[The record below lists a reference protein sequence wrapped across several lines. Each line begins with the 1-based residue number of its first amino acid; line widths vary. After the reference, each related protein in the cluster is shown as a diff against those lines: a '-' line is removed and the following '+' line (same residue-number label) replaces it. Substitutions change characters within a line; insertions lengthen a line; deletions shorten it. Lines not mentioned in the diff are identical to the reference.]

1 MKKIYL
7 KSLLAALLLLCS
19 TIATAH
25 DFEVDGIF
33 YNILSSTDKTVAVTY
48 KGNSCFEYSNEYSGA
63 VTIPAS
69 ITYNSTTY
77 SVTTIGVDAFNGC
90 RSLTSVTIPN
100 SVTTIGNHAFGGSGL
115 TSITIPGSV
124 TTIGSSAFYTCH
136 YLTSITIPNSVTTIG
151 DNAFNQCNGLTNI
164 TIPNSITTIG
174 EYAFSGCTYLTSIT
188 IPNSVTTIGNEAFS
202 YCYRLASIKTESGNT
217 KYDSRENCN
226 AIIETET
233 NTLIAGCR
241 NTVIPNSVTTIGNYA
256 FSGCI
261 NLASITIPG
270 SVTTIGD
277 GAFSGSGLTS
287 ITIPNSVTTI
297 GDGAFSSCSSLESIK
312 TESGNTKYDSRENC
326 NAIIE
331 TETNTLIASCKNT
344 IIPNSVTSIGNN
356 AFSGSGYG
364 LTSITIPGS
373 VTTIGNY
380 AFSTCI
386 GLTSITIPN
395 SVTTIGE
402 SAFQRCGNLKE
413 VHITDLAAW
422 CNIDFGNEY
431 SSPLYAANTSKLYL
445 NGEAITN
452 IVIPDGVTEL
462 MPYAF
467 SGCTELTSITIP
479 SSVTTIGEGAFK
491 GCTNLKEVYITDIA
505 AWCNIDFANEYSCPF
520 SATTYNDIN
529 NTTNLYLNGK
539 AINNIVIPDGV
550 TELKSYVFGGNTTLT
565 SVTIPN
571 SVTSIGHDAFS
582 RCISLISVTIPN
594 SVTTLGIGAFYN
606 CSNLESITIGNGVTS
621 IGYDAFLYCNKL
633 NEVHIT
639 DIAAWCNIDF
649 ELNSKLSYAY
659 CYSNP
664 LCYASNLYLNGGKVT
679 DLVIPEGVTIIKD
692 YAFNRY
698 WVLKSVTIPN
708 SVTTIGSSAFSIC
721 SGLTGITI
729 PSSVTTI
736 GNNAF
741 YYCNGLESIKT
752 ESGNTKYDSRENCNA
767 IIETETNTLIVGCK
781 NTEIP
786 NSVTTIGYDAF
797 YGCSSLTSVTIPN
810 SVTTIE
816 HFAFGGCSSLT
827 SVTIPNSVTTIGD
840 AAFYECTSLTSVTI
854 PNSVTTIEY
863 GAFWEC
869 SSLESIIIPNSIT
882 TIGYGAFW
890 MCSSLTSVTIG
901 NGVTSIGEYAFEYC
915 EKLKEVHI
923 TDLAAWGNID
933 FYDYKSNP
941 LYYAKNLYLN
951 GNLVTSLVI
960 PNDVTEIKAYAFYN
974 CTELTSVTIPTS
986 ITSIGNYAFYYCSNL
1001 KNVYNFSTL
1010 NIIKGTAS
1018 HGSVARYADILISIL
1033 GGSAEEDF
1041 IFDENGILVAYAGN
1055 ESEIVLPANYKGG
1068 SYSIGNNAFRGNTT
1082 MESVTIPASVT
1093 SIGECAFSG
1102 CSNLTSIYAESSLPS
1117 WLAGDAF
1124 AEHYNSVTLYVPAGA
1139 KAAYTA
1145 TTPQREDCEV
1155 TISTTNFNNLQGAIK
1170 NSNLEANY
1178 ETIKIATQ
1186 NPDVT
1191 GILYGADYLLAYTNE
1206 KNASKL
1212 PSATFGITG
1221 TSTGRYKIALV
1232 TAPWFV
1238 ESYNDTVVAADA
1250 PKYRKSYLRVRVSQN
1265 NELKGIFPSDS
1276 VKLRSGGYGVL
1287 ATSAIIPDSAHID
1300 TIFLKDTDGKDFIFD
1315 LKNSGSAYETDYS
1328 NSIDVKVEL
1337 LAPAYKRGS
1346 AYMAMNTNHHAFR
1359 FLLDQI
1365 MLVPIDN
1372 KKIVST
1378 VYWSNF
1384 ANIVEDGAGIT
1395 GDITG
1400 DGIVNV
1406 GDVTSIVAMILDT
1419 SLSEDAADINNDGIV
1434 NVGDVTSL
1442 VSIILGTSNNAPAR
1456 AAATRSADAP
1466 VVSAEFDEEN
1476 NMYINVSNPDYPFT
1490 AIQFDLAF
1498 EGGISV
1504 VTDGEYFDVF
1514 LGSRTS
1520 SRNHSE
1526 PECNPQPDGSLRVV
1540 ILSLKNKNFTGEE
1553 GDVATVALNLDG
1565 VADGSYS
1572 YSIKNIVLSDPSSV
1586 IKYPADVEA
1595 WVNVAGGV
1603 TGIDSIA
1610 ADGENAN
1617 EAIYDLSG
1625 RKVANPVKGGIY
1637 IKGGKKFI
1645 M

>member
-1 MKKIYL
+1 MRKTYL
-7 KSLLAALLLLCS
+7 KTLLAALLLLCS

-48 KGNSCFEYSNEYSGA
+48 KGNSCFEYSNEYNGA

-100 SVTTIGNHAFGGSGL
+100 SVTTIGNHAFSGCNGFKSL
-115 TSITIPGSV
+115 TIPNSV
-124 TTIGSSAFYTCH
+124 TTIGNYAFSYCNG
-136 YLTSITIPNSVTTIG
+136 LKSLTIPNSVTTIG
-151 DNAFNQCNGLTNI
+151 DNAFYQCNGLTNI
-164 TIPNSITTIG
+164 TIPNSVTTIG
-174 EYAFSGCTYLTSIT
+174 NEAFSGCTYLTSIT
-188 IPNSVTTIGNEAFS
+188 IPNSVTTIGDNAFS
-202 YCYRLASIKTESGNT
+202 YCYSLASIKTESGNT

-270 SVTTIGD
+270 SVTTIGNY
-277 GAFSGSGLTS
+277 AFSGCTELTS

-297 GDGAFSSCSSLESIK
+297 GDGAFSSCGSLESIK

-331 TETNTLIASCKNT
+331 TETNTLIASCNNT

-356 AFSGSGYG
+356 AFSGSR
-364 LTSITIPGS
+364 LTSITIPNS
-373 VTTIGNY
+373 VTTIGNN
-380 AFSTCI
+380 AFSSSR
-386 GLTSITIPN
+386 LTSITIPN

-402 SAFQRCGNLKE
+402 SAFERCISIKE

-422 CNIDFGNEY
+422 YNIDFGNEY
-431 SSPLYAANTSKLYL
+431 SSPLYATNTSKLYL

-462 MPYAF
+462 MPYAFSGSGLTSITIPNSVTTIGNYAF

-491 GCTNLKEVYITDIA
+491 GCTNLKEVYITDLA

-594 SVTTLGIGAFYN
+594 SVTTLGVGAFYN

-621 IGYDAFLYCNKL
+621 IRYDAFLYCNKL

-664 LCYASNLYLNGGKVT
+664 LCYASNLYLNGEKVT

-692 YAFNRY
+692 YAFNHY

-721 SGLTGITI
+721 SGLTSITI

-786 NSVTTIGYDAF
+786 NSVTTIGNNAF
-797 YGCSSLTSVTIPN
+797 SNCSGLTSITIP
-810 SVTTIE
+810 
-816 HFAFGGCSSLT
+816 G
-827 SVTIPNSVTTIGD
+827 SVTTIGEN
-840 AAFYECTSLTSVTI
+840 AFNNCYR
-854 PNSVTTIEY
+854 
-863 GAFWEC
+863 
-869 SSLESIIIPNSIT
+869 LESI
-882 TIGYGAFW
+882 
-890 MCSSLTSVTIG
+890 TIG
-901 NGVTSIGEYAFEYC
+901 NGVTSIGENAFEDC

-933 FYDYKSNP
+933 FYDYKANP

-974 CTELTSVTIPTS
+974 CTGLTNVTIPTS
-986 ITSIGNYAFYYCSNL
+986 ITSIGNEAFLGCYNL

-1033 GGSAEEDF
+1033 GGTAEEDF

-1055 ESEIVLPANYKGG
+1055 DSEVVLPAHYKGG

-1082 MESVTIPASVT
+1082 ITSITIPASVT
-1093 SIGECAFSG
+1093 SIGECAFTG

-1117 WLAGDAF
+1117 WLASDAF
-1124 AEHYNSVTLYVPAGA
+1124 AEHYKSATLHVPAGT
-1139 KAAYTA
+1139 KAAYSA
-1145 TTPQREDCEV
+1145 TTPQREDYEV
-1155 TISTTNFNNLQGAIK
+1155 TVPTTNFNDLQG
-1170 NSNLEANY
+1170 
-1178 ETIKIATQ
+1178 TIKSCNTNASYTTVNVATQ

-1191 GILYGADYLLAYTNE
+1191 GILYGSDYLLAYTNE
-1206 KNASKL
+1206 KNATKM
-1212 PSATFGITG
+1212 PSATFCITD
-1221 TSTGRYKIALV
+1221 TNSGRYKIALV
-1232 TAPWFV
+1232 TAPWFI
-1238 ESYNDTVVAADA
+1238 ESYEDTLVTSTDA
-1250 PKYRKSYLRVRVSQN
+1250 PKYRKSYLRVSVSQN
-1265 NELKGIFPSDS
+1265 NELLGMFPSDS

-1287 ATSAIIPDSAHID
+1287 ATSAIVPDSARID
-1300 TIFLKDTDGKDFIFD
+1300 TIFLKNSNGRDFVFN
-1315 LKNSGSAYETDYS
+1315 LNHSGSIYETDLS
-1328 NSIDVKVEL
+1328 NSIDIKVEL

-1346 AYMAMNTNHHAFR
+1346 VYMSMNTNHHAFR

-1365 MLVPIDN
+1365 MFVPVDD
-1372 KKIVST
+1372 KKIIST

-1384 ANIVEDGAGIT
+1384 TNIVEMEPDT
-1395 GDITG
+1395 TLGDITG
-1400 DGIVNV
+1400 DGEVNV
-1406 GDVTSIVAMILDT
+1406 ADVTSIVAMILDPST
-1419 SLSEDAADINNDGIV
+1419 VTGVADITGDGEV
-1434 NVGDVTSL
+1434 NVADVTTL

-1466 VVSAEFDEEN
+1466 VVSAEFDEDN
-1476 NMYINVSNPDYPFT
+1476 NMYINVANPDYPFT

-1514 LGSRTS
+1514 LGSRTT

-1637 IKGGKKFI
+1637 IKGGKKVI